1 MSAEPKVK
9 IESLTEAQIAK
20 IPEYR
25 EHWIK
30 VGLSTEPADKP
41 KAEEGIRLMYRSVN
55 LTEPKAIYWFSSP
68 MAMLICVSMLDKLEE
83 QSDDFIH
90 ASLADARIQ
99 TDPPVLQHQ
108 IAADVAVVVSEIA
121 LKRIGLNPESYTTE
135 QRRWLYIQMRETLA
149 EGLEEAIRAKH
160 GKCGDGQHDASWVG
174 FYQFFRKECGLVEE
188 TEPLEGI
195 RMVTESACWYYPT
208 EEYCFIS
215 DRAKELHRDEEFRLH
230 NPDGAA
236 MLFRD
241 GWGVY
246 SIHGILVPDDIIEEP
261 EKITWQRV
269 VAESNAEVRRLMMD
283 KMGKERLLRESE
295 AKEVDRDRFGTLYRI
310 EVKDDEPIQLLHVLN
325 STPNPD
331 GSQKPYVLRV
341 SPDVKTAH
349 EAAASTFRLKAI
361 EYWPGMES

>member
-1 MSAEPKVK
+1 MRRFVFSE
-9 IESLTEAQIAK
+9 
-20 IPEYR
+20 R
-25 EHWIK
+25 
-30 VGLSTEPADKP
+30 KP
-41 KAEEGIRLMYRSVN
+41 KFICLFLFSTILSIPSKKPPQIN
-55 LTEPKAIYWFSSP
+55 KIY
-68 MAMLICVSMLDKLEE
+68 
-83 QSDDFIH
+83 
-90 ASLADARIQ
+90 
-99 TDPPVLQHQ
+99 
-108 IAADVAVVVSEIA
+108 
-121 LKRIGLNPESYTTE
+121 
-135 QRRWLYIQMRETLA
+135 
-149 EGLEEAIRAKH
+149 
-160 GKCGDGQHDASWVG
+160 
-174 FYQFFRKECGLVEE
+174 
-188 TEPLEGI
+188 
-195 RMVTESACWYYPT
+195 
-208 EEYCFIS
+208 
-215 DRAKELHRDEEFRLH
+215 EEFRLH

-341 SPDVKTAH
+341 SPNVKTAH